1 MLNLNNAREYLERT
15 VQGATVLEPRGFEYL
30 KSCEGTAVISLNF
43 TLPEYAGNIFTME
56 IWLEDGALYGEW

>member
-15 VQGATVLEPRGFEYL
+15 VQGATVLEPHGFEYL

-43 TLPEYAGNIFTME
+43 NLAGCSLVYNMD